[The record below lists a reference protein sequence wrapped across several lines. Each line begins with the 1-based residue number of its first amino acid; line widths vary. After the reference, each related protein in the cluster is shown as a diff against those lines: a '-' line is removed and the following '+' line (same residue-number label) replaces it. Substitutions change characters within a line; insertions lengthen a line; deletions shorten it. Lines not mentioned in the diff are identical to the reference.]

1 MRHAAL
7 DAAVLRHAAEG
18 VALRHALHRQP
29 ELSRAEHATTARIER
44 ALQGVA
50 CRARRGPEGVG
61 LIVDLGPPGHRPCLR
76 ADIDALALTECT
88 GVAFSS
94 ETPGVMHACGHD
106 VHTAVVLTAL
116 KALAESLPERAFR
129 FLFQPAEEAT
139 PGGSLDLIRAG
150 ALDEVTGILALH
162 CDPTR
167 PVGRVGLQAGPLT
180 AAADVFEVTLS
191 GRGGHSARPH
201 ETDDLVLAA
210 CQLVTQ
216 LHLAFD
222 RCVDARAPLTLTVCV
237 FQAGD
242 RSPNV
247 MPGRVRFAGTLRTS
261 CTQAR
266 ARSEG
271 VFARVIEAARLST
284 GASIDYQLTRGAPP
298 VVNDAA
304 LVEALRNA
312 CGDVLGASGVEPIG
326 LPSMGGE
333 DFAWYLDH
341 VPGALLR
348 VGTGV
353 GAPLH
358 SPHFTADDAVIPLA
372 ARVMARALADLT
384 P

>member
-1 MRHAAL
+1 MSPAAL
-7 DAAVLRHAAEG
+7 DAAVLAHAPDG

-29 ELSRAEHATTARIER
+29 ELSRAEHATTARLEQ
-44 ALQGVA
+44 ALSGVA
-50 CRARRGPEGVG
+50 CRARRGPDGVG
-61 LIVDLGPPGHRPCLR
+61 LIVDLGPPGPRPCLR

-88 GVAFSS
+88 GVAYAS
-94 ETPGVMHACGHD
+94 ESPGVMHACGHD

-116 KALAESLPERAFR
+116 KALAQTHPERPFR

-150 ALDEVTGILALH
+150 ALDDVTGILTLH

-201 ETDDLVLAA
+201 ETEDLVLAA

-222 RCVDARAPLTLTVCV
+222 RCIDARAPLTLTVCV

-242 RSPNV
+242 RSANV
-247 MPGRVRFAGTLRTS
+247 MPGRVRFAGTLRTA
-261 CTQAR
+261 CGQAR
-266 ARSEG
+266 AQGER
-271 VFARVIEAARLST
+271 VFARVVEAARLST
-284 GASIDYQLTRGAPP
+284 GAEVTYHITRGAPP

-304 LVEALRNA
+304 LVRGLRAA
-312 CGDVLGASGVEPIG
+312 CVHVLGEAGVEPIG

-348 VGTGV
+348 VGTGI

-358 SPHFTADDAVIPLA
+358 SAHFTADDAVIPLA
-372 ARVMARALADLT
+372 ARVMAHALAG
-384 P
+384 

>member
-1 MRHAAL
+1 MKFDAL
-7 DAAVLRHAAEG
+7 DAAVDAHAAEG
-18 VALRHALHRQP
+18 VALRRALHRHP

-44 ALQGVA
+44 ALEGVA

-61 LIVDLGPPGHRPCLR
+61 LIVDLGPPGPRPCLR

-88 GVAFSS
+88 GVPFAS

-116 KALAESLPERAFR
+116 KALAQAAPDKPFR

-150 ALDEVTGILALH
+150 AVEDVTGILALH

-167 PVGRVGLQAGPLT
+167 AVGRVGLQAGALT
-180 AAADVFEVTLS
+180 AAADVFEVQLS

-201 ETDDLVLAA
+201 ETEDLVLAA

-222 RCVDARAPLTLTVCV
+222 RGVDARAPLTLTVCV

-261 CTQAR
+261 CPEAR
-266 ARSEG
+266 ARSEA
-271 VFARVIEAARLST
+271 VFARVVEAARLTS
-284 GASIDYQLTRGAPP
+284 GARVDYTLTRGAPP
-298 VVNDAA
+298 VINDTT
-304 LVEALRNA
+304 LVEALRTA
-312 CGDVLGASGVEPIG
+312 CVDVLGASGVEAIG

-333 DFAWYLDH
+333 DFAWYLNH
-341 VPGALLR
+341 VPGVLLR

-358 SPHFTADDAVIPLA
+358 SPEFTADDAVIPLA
-372 ARVMARALADLT
+372 ARVMARALTGLT
-384 P
+384 A

>member
-1 MRHAAL
+1 MNDLTLDLAIQAHA
-7 DAAVLRHAAEG
+7 VEG
-18 VALRHALHRQP
+18 VALRHAMHRHP
-29 ELSRAEHATTARIER
+29 ELSRVERDTTARLEQ
-44 ALQGVA
+44 ALAGVP
-50 CRARRGPEGVG
+50 CRVRRGPDEVG
-61 LIVDLGPPGHRPCLR
+61 LIVDLGPPGPRPCLR

-116 KALAESLPERAFR
+116 KALADTLPDRPFR

-150 ALDEVTGILALH
+150 ALEDVTGILALH

-180 AAADVFEVTLS
+180 AAADVFEVTLN

-242 RSPNV
+242 RSANV
-247 MPGRVRFAGTLRTS
+247 MPERVRFAGTLRTS
-261 CTQAR
+261 CAQAR

-271 VFARVIEAARLST
+271 VFTRVIEAARLST
-284 GASIDYQLTRGAPP
+284 GAHIDYTIKRGAPP

-312 CGDVLGASGVEPIG
+312 CINVLGTSGVEPIG

-358 SPHFTADDAVIPLA
+358 SPQFTADDAVIPIA
-372 ARVMARALADLT
+372 ARVMARALASLT
-384 P
+384 T